1 LVAEITSEARK
12 ASTVPLNAVNE
23 KQRKAGIETY
33 TDEMPAEIGAP
44 SAYVEAT
51 GRKFLGMYE
60 AV

>member
-1 LVAEITSEARK
+1 M
-12 ASTVPLNAVNE
+12 PLNAVNE

-44 SAYVEAT
+44 SADVEAT

>member
-1 LVAEITSEARK
+1 M
-12 ASTVPLNAVNE
+12 PLNAVNE

-51 GRKFLGMYE
+51 GRNFLGMYE